1 MNSAAG
7 RERHL
12 DPGPNQEKVMHKH
25 KGMIRNAIAG
35 CLGLL
40 VAGCVAEPDMLG
52 SDELVVD
59 QAVAELGTPTVSSAP
74 SVVAAFGKE
83 KLDVFFRGTQGQL
96 VQRRWTVVDGWDS
109 DVALSG
115 PNYMLGAPSCVT
127 RLPEVMDCF
136 VRRYDGQIYGINF
149 TSSGWGIWKPLDTP
163 TLSITD
169 RSPAAT
175 VTGNNQVDIFFIDG
189 YYLKHMRW
197 APSTSW
203 SARSSM
209 YVGPTQ
215 GSPSCGSRG
224 DNTWSCAIFVGNRVR
239 YYSGDVNDNYTA
251 QEFDTSTS
259 TEPSVVLRGNS
270 VYLEL
275 FHRIAPSLNVS
286 HTYFHPN
293 DPMTSEIRTDMSSLV
308 DMPRCAPWGNN
319 EMLCVS
325 RDAWSYLIYSFYTY
339 PPGTS
344 PTGLWTYWLRQ

>member
-1 MNSAAG
+1 MY
-7 RERHL
+7 R
-12 DPGPNQEKVMHKH
+12 H

-35 CLGLL
+35 CLALL
-40 VAGCVAEPDMLG
+40 VAGCVTEQDMLG
-52 SDELVVD
+52 SDELVVGE
-59 QAVAELGTPTVSSAP
+59 AVAELGTPTVSSAP

-83 KLDVFFRGTQGQL
+83 KLDVFFRGTQGEL
-96 VQRRWTVVDGWDS
+96 VQRRWTVDDGWGS

-115 PNYMLGAPSCVT
+115 PNHMLGAPSCVT
-127 RLPEVMDCF
+127 RLPEVIDCY
-136 VRRYDGQIYGINF
+136 VRGYDGQIYGINF
-149 TSSGWGIWKPLDTP
+149 ADSGWGIWKPLNPP
-163 TLSITD
+163 THSTTD

-189 YYLKHMRW
+189 YHLKHVRW
-197 APSTSW
+197 KPSTLW
-203 SARSSM
+203 MARSSI

-224 DNTWSCAIFVGNRVR
+224 DNTWSCAIRAGNKVR
-239 YYSGDVNDNYTA
+239 YYSGDVIDNYTV
-251 QEFDTSTS
+251 QEFDTSTN
-259 TEPSVVLRGNS
+259 TDPSVVLRGNS

-293 DPMTSEIRTDMSSLV
+293 DPTRSEIRTDMGSLL

-319 EMLCVS
+319 EMLCFS
-325 RDAWSYLIYSFYTY
+325 RDASSYLIYSFYSY

-344 PTGLWTYWLRQ
+344 PTGSWMLWLPQ